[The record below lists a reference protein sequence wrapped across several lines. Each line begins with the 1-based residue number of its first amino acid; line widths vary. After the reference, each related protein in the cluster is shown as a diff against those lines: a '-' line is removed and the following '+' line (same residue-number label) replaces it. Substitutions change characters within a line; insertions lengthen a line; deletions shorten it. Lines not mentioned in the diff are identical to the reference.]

1 MTKIS
6 THSKTRVRQGDIYKD
21 VECIEYAIE
30 RAGVFEVSRIF
41 FPNVIVL
48 TQDCDLEQEYAQRWA
63 RKRRKENQDK
73 WLISILVAPLYNAEH
88 LFQGSH
94 LSELELGMREI
105 QGSEQNRIKTNQ
117 IARYHYL
124 EFPDNVSLVP
134 MVIDFKHYF
143 SVNSYYLKVNK
154 KTNFVCSVSPIYRED
169 VSLRFANFLA
179 RIGLPK

>member
-6 THSKTRVRQGDIYKD
+6 IHSKLRVRQGDIYRD

-30 RAGVFEVSRIF
+30 RGGVFEVSRIY
-41 FPNVIVL
+41 FPFVIVL

-63 RKRRKENQDK
+63 RKRNNADQDK

-88 LFQGSH
+88 IFQGSH
-94 LSELELGMREI
+94 LSDLELNMQIIHSKEKTK
-105 QGSEQNRIKTNQ
+105 IKSNQ
-117 IARYHYL
+117 VARYHYL
-124 EFPDNVSLVP
+124 EFPENVPIVP

-143 SVNSYYLKVNK
+143 SVNSNYLKINK
-154 KTNFVCSVSPIYRED
+154 RTKYVCSVSPIYRED